1 MYTLDTETDVC
12 NARKGKEREKKMEMI
27 KKITKEP
34 RSIIAI
40 VNFISFFLPWVSFDA
55 SVAGYSSSTKVT
67 GFGMISYSVL
77 GIAFYVVPIFIVA
90 LPFIESLREYA
101 KKIYL
106 VLSIWSILC
115 MFITCSLLAS
125 TEASYDGAVSASVH
139 IPKLLGFWIALICNV
154 LIFAITL
161 LQNKSASS
169 SGQSKVNLKNVN
181 LKNINMENISNAAHE
196 IGATIQSSA
205 FVECKKCG
213 NKIPRGKKFCSNCGE
228 KVAVEEKVIKKYK
241 CSGCGKPATAKDK
254 FCSDCGAPIEE
265 YIDANVCPNCGKKVL
280 ENASFCTFCGT
291 KIEKETK

>member
-1 MYTLDTETDVC
+1 
-12 NARKGKEREKKMEMI
+12 MEMI

-77 GIAFYVVPIFIVA
+77 GIAFYVVPVFIVA

-161 LQNKSASS
+161 LRNKSASS
-169 SGQSKVNLKNVN
+169 SGQSNVNLKNVN
-181 LKNINMENISNAAHE
+181 LKNINMESISNAGHE
-196 IGATIQSSA
+196 IGATIRNTVSRSY
-205 FVECKKCG
+205 VVG
-213 NKIPRGKKFCSNCGE
+213 R
-228 KVAVEEKVIKKYK
+228 
-241 CSGCGKPATAKDK
+241 
-254 FCSDCGAPIEE
+254 
-265 YIDANVCPNCGKKVL
+265 
-280 ENASFCTFCGT
+280 
-291 KIEKETK
+291 

>member
-12 NARKGKEREKKMEMI
+12 NARKRKEREKKMEMI
-27 KKITKEP
+27 KKIIKEP

-169 SGQSKVNLKNVN
+169 SGQSNVN
-181 LKNINMENISNAAHE
+181 LKTGI
-196 IGATIQSSA
+196 
-205 FVECKKCG
+205 
-213 NKIPRGKKFCSNCGE
+213 
-228 KVAVEEKVIKKYK
+228 
-241 CSGCGKPATAKDK
+241 
-254 FCSDCGAPIEE
+254 
-265 YIDANVCPNCGKKVL
+265 
-280 ENASFCTFCGT
+280 
-291 KIEKETK
+291 

>member
-1 MYTLDTETDVC
+1 MY
-12 NARKGKEREKKMEMI
+12 EREKRGKRKMEMI

-40 VNFISFFLPWVSFDA
+40 VNFISFFLPWVSFEA

-90 LPFIESLREYA
+90 LPFIESLQEYA

-125 TEASYDGAVSASVH
+125 TEASVN
-139 IPKLLGFWIALICNV
+139 IPKLLGFWIALICNI
-154 LIFAITL
+154 LIFVITL
-161 LQNKSASS
+161 LQNKSVSS
-169 SGQSKVNLKNVN
+169 SGQSYVNLKNVN

-228 KVAVEEKVIKKYK
+228 KVVVEEKVIKKYK

>member
-12 NARKGKEREKKMEMI
+12 NARKRKEREKKMEMI

-161 LQNKSASS
+161 MQNKSASS
-169 SGQSKVNLKNVN
+169 SGQSNVNLKNVN

-228 KVAVEEKVIKKYK
+228 KVAVEEKVIKN
-241 CSGCGKPATAKDK
+241 
-254 FCSDCGAPIEE
+254 I
-265 YIDANVCPNCGKKVL
+265 NVPVA
-280 ENASFCTFCGT
+280 ENRQQR
-291 KIEKETK
+291 KISSVQIVVHRLKNI